1 MFYRGSRSL
10 WCLTSNRV
18 DLYWRSTS
26 NRGFTVLLSKITVSL
41 KGNSYQTLKFNV
53 KMTTSIYSIDMLII
67 FQTLQFGCHLQSS
80 IFDACSNFPKNYY
93 VESHFLLLSFC
104 HKNLRAQNVLIRI
117 KKKWGL
123 GNFYG
128 YLKCHSL
135 PNPILGIVKYFGLSI
150 FYTP

>member
-1 MFYRGSRSL
+1 MFSDSRKSL
-10 WCLTSNRV
+10 GLHELQTE
-18 DLYWRSTS
+18 D
-26 NRGFTVLLSKITVSL
+26 
-41 KGNSYQTLKFNV
+41 YQTLKCNV

-117 KKKWGL
+117 KKK
-123 GNFYG
+123 
-128 YLKCHSL
+128 
-135 PNPILGIVKYFGLSI
+135 
-150 FYTP
+150 